1 MSLRLQRKHSFR
13 DYKTKARFYMLQH
26 VKNQNS
32 LLNDHLMT
40 KKQVRPLKISQDWE
54 VKLNLQKFSLTI
66 SFGYYNAPGIFWNSN
81 IFDSKNK
88 EILKYIWNYN

>member
-40 KKQVRPLKISQDWE
+40 KKQVRPLKISQD
-54 VKLNLQKFSLTI
+54 
-66 SFGYYNAPGIFWNSN
+66 
-81 IFDSKNK
+81 
-88 EILKYIWNYN
+88 